1 MEERT
6 GVSTLLEDTDLTVS
20 EQVSAHIIRLIASRG
35 LKRGAALPS
44 YRELEREL
52 GVGRMT
58 VKAALDALDTQGI
71 IRRQRAR
78 GCYVNREMST
88 QGKALKTVGIV
99 HTASTE
105 HLFSNRYLRE
115 IMQGIGAAPVA
126 AGVSPADPT
135 RHSLDIQIYSMRGEG
150 FVTAAQLA
158 DRQVDGVI
166 LLGMESDAFV
176 EEVATWGV
184 PGVLVDQVAERVELD
199 CVACDNA
206 TAAHRAVQRLV
217 ELGHRHIRYVAGDP
231 RRIVQVGASRSLLLR
246 SSDRIERRDV
256 AVQALASIPG
266 LRWDELILA
275 NAADR
280 TLVYGT
286 ATRWQ
291 QESERPTAFLTD
303 NELLAAALE
312 RDLSALGIAV
322 PGDVSIAAIAC
333 AGEAKVGDKE
343 LTGNR
348 VDFTGM
354 GRKAVEVLRRRCEEP
369 AKAPAPQ
376 VYRVGSEWVEGST
389 CGRREA

>member
-1 MEERT
+1 MSLMSTIVLNTEQRT
-6 GVSTLLEDTDLTVS
+6 PDASLSGQIESTVA
-20 EQVSAHIIRLIASRG
+20 EQIADHIKALIASHG
-35 LKRGAALPS
+35 LKRHARLPS
-44 YRELEREL
+44 YRQLAVELDVAVSSAMR
-52 GVGRMT
+52 GVDLL
-58 VKAALDALDTQGI
+58 VEQGI
-71 IRRQRAR
+71 VRRQRAR
-78 GCYVNREMST
+78 GCYVNREMSA
-88 QGKALKTVGIV
+88 QGRTLKTVGIIS
-99 HTASTE
+99 TASHA
-105 HLFSNRYLRE
+105 HLFSTHYLQQ
-115 IMQGIGAAPVA
+115 IMCGIGDGPI
-126 AGVSPADPT
+126 
-135 RHSLDIQIYSMRGEG
+135 HLDVQIYNMRGDG
-150 FVTAAQLA
+150 FVTAPQLA
-158 DRQVDGVI
+158 DRHVDGVI
-166 LLGMESDAFV
+166 LLGVESDAFV

-266 LRWDELILA
+266 LRWDEHILA

-286 ATRWQ
+286 AASWQ

-303 NELLAAALE
+303 NEFLAAALE

-333 AGEAKVGDKE
+333 AGEAKAGDKE

-369 AKAPAPQ
+369 AKAPAPK
-376 VYRVGSEWVEGST
+376 VYRVGSEWVEGRT
-389 CGRREA
+389 CGARA